1 MRIFLTRPLS
11 NPLLYH
17 LKRAI
22 IIKAPYFEITHIFKT
37 QPYKSIV
44 GVRYTENYIT
54 SSHPLPRFEATHYLE
69 NATQHTINNNDLQP
83 FNYIVADNPHISH
96 FILPSYIKPN
106 DRLLLI

>member
-1 MRIFLTRPLS
+1 MRIFLPRPLS

-17 LKRAI
+17 LKRAT
-22 IIKAPYFEITHIFKT
+22 IIKAPYFEITHIFET
-37 QPYKSIV
+37 HPNKSIV
-44 GVRYTENYIT
+44 GIRYTDNHVP
-54 SSHPLPRFEATHYLE
+54 SSLRLARFEATNYIE

-96 FILPSYIKPN
+96 FMLPSYIKPN